1 MTNNIVFVNV
11 TQTVAATP
19 STLQQTFA
27 FVSQGGTTVT
37 TSSTSF
43 LTQYSDLT
51 PLLATPLAISTLT
64 WNTGTVTVT
73 TALAHGLTN
82 AGVYQ
87 LYIAGAVPA
96 GYNGSFQCT
105 VTGTSTFT
113 YSLASNPGTET
124 SPGTWVGSS
133 WNELQQMA
141 TTWFAQGS
149 ANGVYVLELGESTI
163 VNGPALLTT
172 WLTNNIATVYGFM
185 VPRPWDNYAPAQT
198 AFITLASAYESTT
211 SKTYFFTTTTNST
224 YTNYTNL
231 LKSLY
236 TKIEYSGKLSTEYD
250 AAADAWNVAN
260 YNPSSTNKVT
270 PLAFSYE
277 YDVTPY
283 PPAGASTLFAA
294 WKAAGVNWVGTG
306 SEGGISTAIIYWGT
320 TMDVNPF
327 NYWYS
332 VDWVAINLDLQVA
345 NTIIN
350 GSNNPINPLY
360 LNQDGINRLQTSVS
374 GVMNSAVTF
383 GLALGQVVLT
393 TLDGPTFGAALSA
406 GTFAGQIVI
415 NAVPFAPYYTA
426 NPGQY
431 KTGTYNGLSVTF
443 TPLRGFESVTINVN
457 VTSVVA
463 P

>member
-1 MTNNIVFVNV
+1 
-11 TQTVAATP
+11 
-19 STLQQTFA
+19 
-27 FVSQGGTTVT
+27 
-37 TSSTSF
+37 
-43 LTQYSDLT
+43 
-51 PLLATPLAISTLT
+51 
-64 WNTGTVTVT
+64 
-73 TALAHGLTN
+73 
-82 AGVYQ
+82 
-87 LYIAGAVPA
+87 
-96 GYNGSFQCT
+96 
-105 VTGTSTFT
+105 
-113 YSLASNPGTET
+113 
-124 SPGTWVGSS
+124 
-133 WNELQQMA
+133 MA

-172 WLTNNIATVYGFM
+172 WLTNNVATVYGLV

-224 YTNYTNL
+224 YTNYSNL
-231 LKSLY
+231 EKSLY

-250 AAADAWNVAN
+250 VASDAWNVAN
-260 YNPSSTNKVT
+260 YNPSPTNKVS
-270 PLAFSYE
+270 PLAFSYV

-283 PPAGASTLFAA
+283 PTAGASTLFAA

-306 SEGGISTAIIYWGT
+306 SEGGISTAIIFWGT

-332 VDWVAINLDLQVA
+332 VDWVSINLDLQVA

-360 LNQDGINRLQTSVS
+360 LNQDGINRLQTAVS
-374 GVMNSAVTF
+374 GVMNSAITF

-393 TLDGPTFGAALSA
+393 TLDGPTFGAALNA
-406 GTFAGQIVI
+406 GTFAGQVVI
-415 NAVPFAPYYTA
+415 NAVPFASYYTA

-457 VTSVVA
+457 VTNVVA